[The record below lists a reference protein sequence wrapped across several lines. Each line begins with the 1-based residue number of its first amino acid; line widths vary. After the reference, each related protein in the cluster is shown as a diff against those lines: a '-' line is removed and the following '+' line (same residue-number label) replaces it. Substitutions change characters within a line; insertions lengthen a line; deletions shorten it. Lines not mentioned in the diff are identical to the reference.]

1 MQDNNMQ
8 DNLSFD
14 TAIDRLNAAI
24 ARVNVAIDQLIAGEI
39 TSEEYLEI
47 VDENQE
53 DLEFQKYLESLD
65 S

>member
-1 MQDNNMQ
+1 MQ

-24 ARVNVAIDQLIAGEI
+24 ARVNVAIGQLIAGEI

>member
-1 MQDNNMQ
+1 MQ

-14 TAIDRLNAAI
+14 TANDRLNAAI

-47 VDENQE
+47 VDESQE
-53 DLEFQKYLESLD
+53 DLEFQKCLGSLD
-65 S
+65 I